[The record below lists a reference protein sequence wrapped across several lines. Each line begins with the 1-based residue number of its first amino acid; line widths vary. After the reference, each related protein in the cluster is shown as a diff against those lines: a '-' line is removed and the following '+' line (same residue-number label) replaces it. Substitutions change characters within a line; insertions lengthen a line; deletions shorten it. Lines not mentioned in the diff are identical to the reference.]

1 MSISCFITF
10 FKIWPTGGAVL
21 FFYFFCTYFDH
32 VPTTF
37 PPRTFL
43 RLLRYIHWH
52 KKIQACLCFL
62 VHFSMFLAC
71 EARALRS
78 LFFFFFFFW
87 TQSPK
92 FVDFWHFCNLFCLSM
107 IKVQF
112 YNVFWNFFLKL
123 CSFFKR
129 FLFLQKFSILHSH
142 LLSFQMKFN
151 TSYVLP
157 NFGIQSIIFQNFQV
171 FSKHLY
177 LLLLKSILSKIFA
190 AILLCF
196 LK

>member
-1 MSISCFITF
+1 MSHFLGKSSKVRNENCVYMAGAIWLTFFKLIRIMFMSISCFITF

-78 LFFFFFFFW
+78 LFFFFFFFLCR
-87 TQSPK
+87 QSPK

-107 IKVQF
+107 IKMQF
-112 YNVFWNFFLKL
+112 YISK
-123 CSFFKR
+123 
-129 FLFLQKFSILHSH
+129 KFYFYKNLV
-142 LLSFQMKFN
+142 
-151 TSYVLP
+151 SYIHT
-157 NFGIQSIIFQNFQV
+157 F
-171 FSKHLY
+171 
-177 LLLLKSILSKIFA
+177 
-190 AILLCF
+190 
-196 LK
+196 